1 MIYSINPKSHALFT
15 CMAVLMMISSAAE
28 AQNEVTRQ
36 RHSLQGIQ
44 QLGFIVNV
52 ETNISLNERGEIEVT
67 SLQSMGE
74 STLRQGGIELIP
86 DEQVRQSDQI
96 PFLYMHINS
105 MDAGEGLVPFHVT
118 LFFYQP
124 VKLPLNRDI
133 LTTAVTWESSTL
145 GIVSYDR
152 LNLIEKAAR
161 NTLNE
166 FISDFNQANKT
177 N

>member
-1 MIYSINPKSHALFT
+1 MGVACIFIVAI
-15 CMAVLMMISSAAE
+15 LMTTSAAE
-28 AQNEVTRQ
+28 AQNEIARQ
-36 RHSLQGIQ
+36 IHSLQGIQ
-44 QLGFIVNV
+44 QLGFTVNV
-52 ETNISLNERGEIEVT
+52 ETNLSLNERGVIEVT

-74 STLRQGGIELIP
+74 NILREGGIDLIP

-133 LTTAVTWESSTL
+133 QTTAATWESSTL

-161 NTLNE
+161 NTLKE
-166 FISDFNQANKT
+166 FVSDYNQANKA